1 MKKFEKFI
9 QNKNEDMN
17 KMYVTTV
24 KFSDSN
30 LLESSSKFQII
41 SVEFRGVMLIGIEI
55 QTFAEISD

>member
-1 MKKFEKFI
+1 
-9 QNKNEDMN
+9 MN

-55 QTFAEISD
+55 QTFAEIYD